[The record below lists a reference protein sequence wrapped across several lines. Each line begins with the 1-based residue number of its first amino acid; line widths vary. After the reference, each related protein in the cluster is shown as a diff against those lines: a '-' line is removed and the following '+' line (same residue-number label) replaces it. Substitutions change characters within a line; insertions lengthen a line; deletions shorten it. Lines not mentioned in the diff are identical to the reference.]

1 MFQAHRHSEELFVN
15 WVWSHI
21 LMFSPQTV
29 LIKQRKADPVLR
41 SVWIH
46 SMTKCFHRWFSFM
59 PTTKP
64 GFIGSDWTSHSPQP
78 DSQHPYWCLCISS
91 VKARRHHSW
100 TNTCFLCVRLRSL
113 KETKNCHKN
122 TFLFSQINK
131 EHLETLPPGWHLHR
145 WPAGCKTQNTPQL
158 CRASQTSGAELPNQS
173 NGLPVAA
180 VTEGRKETP
189 LCFWCI

>member
-1 MFQAHRHSEELFVN
+1 MFPSMIFFHAHDKAGIHRLRLDISFPTARLPA
-15 WVWSHI
+15 S
-21 LMFSPQTV
+21 V
-29 LIKQRKADPVLR
+29 LVPVYKL
-41 SVWIH
+41 SV
-46 SMTKCFHRWFSFM
+46 S
-59 PTTKP
+59 
-64 GFIGSDWTSHSPQP
+64 
-78 DSQHPYWCLCISS
+78 
-91 VKARRHHSW
+91 RRHHSW

-122 TFLFSQINK
+122 TFLFCQISK
-131 EHLETLPPGWHLHR
+131 ERLETLPSGWHLHR

-158 CRASQTSGAELPNQS
+158 CRVSQTSGAELPNQS